1 MTLTTFQDVPR
12 GVLAR
17 LLDLTGPAAEMSPRP
32 LMGEPSQID
41 PYQVAQLFGGGYLAD
56 TRIAEDALTPV
67 FRRAAEVI
75 RNPGTHLTVRIW
87 GADDICGETSMLLP
101 GDIAEGGGVLLT
113 PIRRHYRMAAFVEPK
128 DIISLI
134 GPMLPLNEAAAPVP
148 YDFEAHL
155 EAAGAAVLFA
165 ITDLVRGRGIN
176 GRRIS
181 FAAHEI
187 SGYLA
192 GRWCLTGFDDLLTY
206 AQSAGMQSRPP
217 AVFEVD
223 HALEKLV
230 TAKAVR
236 RITADR
242 YTLTSELMPL
252 VELTRGALSGFQWQ
266 RLSKGDNGEI
276 LIIDRTF
283 VYGDEG
289 LILQL
294 VPTVDAQIYIAA
306 TPAQAVTDFVIGEI
320 AGHIGRPEPVKPV
333 EAPPKPTP
341 RPKLAR
347 RPAPP
352 ASEGTLCLACGA
364 ALTPG
369 AKFCAACGARIGDA
383 SATHKEAAR
392 VCVSCGYSLAPHAK
406 FCAHC
411 GAQADTR

>member
-165 ITDLVRGRGIN
+165 ITDLVRGRW
-176 GRRIS
+176 RS
-181 FAAHEI
+181 AA
-187 SGYLA
+187 
-192 GRWCLTGFDDLLTY
+192 
-206 AQSAGMQSRPP
+206 
-217 AVFEVD
+217 
-223 HALEKLV
+223 
-230 TAKAVR
+230 
-236 RITADR
+236 
-242 YTLTSELMPL
+242 
-252 VELTRGALSGFQWQ
+252 
-266 RLSKGDNGEI
+266 
-276 LIIDRTF
+276 
-283 VYGDEG
+283 
-289 LILQL
+289 
-294 VPTVDAQIYIAA
+294 
-306 TPAQAVTDFVIGEI
+306 
-320 AGHIGRPEPVKPV
+320 
-333 EAPPKPTP
+333 
-341 RPKLAR
+341 
-347 RPAPP
+347 
-352 ASEGTLCLACGA
+352 
-364 ALTPG
+364 
-369 AKFCAACGARIGDA
+369 
-383 SATHKEAAR
+383 
-392 VCVSCGYSLAPHAK
+392 
-406 FCAHC
+406 
-411 GAQADTR
+411 